1 MAKLD
6 VYNLQKKKVGT
17 IDLEDSV
24 FAAEVKEHLF
34 HEVVRAQ
41 LATRRS
47 GTHSTKTRSEIH
59 GTSAKPFKQKG
70 TGRARQGDVKS
81 PTTRGGGTVFGPK
94 PRDYSYKPPKKVV
107 KAAVRSA
114 LSRRMAEERLW
125 VVEDFELAEI
135 KTKALSGICDS
146 FGWSSALLV
155 DGSND
160 TLQKSARNLTSVQ
173 FLAKEGLNTYDI
185 LRYEN
190 LVLSK
195 SAVEHING
203 ALKK

>member
-1 MAKLD
+1 
-6 VYNLQKKKVGT
+6 
-17 IDLEDSV
+17 
-24 FAAEVKEHLF
+24 
-34 HEVVRAQ
+34 
-41 LATRRS
+41 
-47 GTHSTKTRSEIH
+47 
-59 GTSAKPFKQKG
+59 
-70 TGRARQGDVKS
+70 
-81 PTTRGGGTVFGPK
+81 
-94 PRDYSYKPPKKVV
+94 
-107 KAAVRSA
+107 
-114 LSRRMAEERLW
+114 MAEERLW

-160 TLQKSARNLTSVQ
+160 NLQKSARNLTSVQ